1 MAKRDYYEVL
11 GVSKT
16 VTKDELKSAYRK
28 LAIKFHPDKNPGDK
42 EAEEKFKE
50 ASEAYDV
57 LSDDNK
63 RARYDRFG
71 HEGMRGAGGGGA
83 QGFSNVDDIFSAFS
97 DIFGGRGSSIFDE
110 FFGAQG
116 GGAQGGRRR
125 SRGERG
131 GDIKIKMP
139 LTLEE
144 IAKGATKKIKI
155 KKWASCSVCSGS
167 GAKTGSGT
175 STCPTCGGAGEI
187 RQVSKSLF
195 GQFVNV
201 SVCPQCSGAG
211 EIIKEKCPKCTG
223 SGREK
228 EEEEIKVE
236 IPAGVEAG
244 NYLPLQGKG
253 NAGIKGGP
261 AGDLIIIMEE
271 KRHENFTREGD
282 DVIFNLDISFPEA
295 ALGTDVEVPT
305 LFGMEKI
312 EIHPGTQPGST
323 ITLHEKGIPHLN
335 TYGNGDQVVVVNIHV
350 PKKLGSEER
359 DLIEQLAKFE
369 KIHPS
374 TKEKSHK
381 SSFFD
386 KVKDLFD

>member
-11 GVSKT
+11 GVSKQ

-28 LAIKFHPDKNPGDK
+28 LAIKYHPDKNQGDA
-42 EAEEKFKE
+42 EAEERFKE

-71 HEGMRGAGGGGA
+71 HEGMSGAGGGA

-97 DIFGGRGSSIFDE
+97 DIFGGRGSSIFDDI
-110 FFGAQG
+110 FGGQG
-116 GGAQGGRRR
+116 QQGGRRR

-144 IAKGATKKIKI
+144 IANGVSKKIKI
-155 KKWASCSVCSGS
+155 KKWAACSVCSGS
-167 GAKTGSGT
+167 GAKAGSGT
-175 STCPTCGGAGEI
+175 NTCPTCAGAGEI

-201 SVCPQCSGAG
+201 SVCPQCNGAG
-211 EIIKEKCPKCTG
+211 EIIKERCTNCTG

-228 EEEEIKVE
+228 AEEEIIVE

-261 AGDLIIIMEE
+261 TGDLIIIMEE
-271 KRHENFTREGD
+271 KAHDNFTRDGD
-282 DVIFNLDISFPEA
+282 DIIYNLNISFPEA
-295 ALGTDVEVPT
+295 ALGTDVEIPT
-305 LFGMEKI
+305 LHGTEKV
-312 EIHPGTQPGST
+312 EINPGTQPGST
-323 ITLHEKGIPHLN
+323 IKLHDKGIPHLN
-335 TYGNGDQVVVVNIHV
+335 SYGKGDQIVIVNIHV
-350 PKKLGSEER
+350 PKKLGSEEKE
-359 DLIEQLAKFE
+359 LIEKLAKFE

-374 TKEKSHK
+374 NKKSHK